1 MMRRC
6 MEMERRSARLGG
18 RAAIAEE
25 ALLETE
31 ARIIGGHNVKIKQKE
46 HVIEHEWNLLQSE
59 G

>member
-6 MEMERRSARLGG
+6 MEMERRSAMLGG

-25 ALLETE
+25 ALLETG

-46 HVIEHEWNLLQSE
+46 HVIEHEWNLLQ
-59 G
+59 